1 MPIAAKLEDLGL
13 DLGAGAVRAGVR
25 AGRAVLQPNHTLGL
39 VAVLSV
45 TLAWVAARVMPLLAT
60 AHLVVVA
67 PLISSYDAD
76 APRGRFLLAR
86 GGTRAP
92 PVAV

>member
-1 MPIAAKLEDLGL
+1 MP
-13 DLGAGAVRAGVR
+13 V
-25 AGRAVLQPNHTLGL
+25 
-39 VAVLSV
+39 
-45 TLAWVAARVMPLLAT
+45 T

-67 PLISSYDAD
+67 RLLASYDAD
-76 APRGRFLLAR
+76 APRGRYLLAR